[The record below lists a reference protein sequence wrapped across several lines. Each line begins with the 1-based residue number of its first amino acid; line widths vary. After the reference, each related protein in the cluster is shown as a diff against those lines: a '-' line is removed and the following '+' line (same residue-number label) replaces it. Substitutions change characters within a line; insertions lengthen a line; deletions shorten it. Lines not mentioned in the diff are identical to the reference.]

1 MHISKISFLWLI
13 GHKRITWSFF
23 FFFNHSLSSKLVIK
37 MIKCILG
44 SIFII
49 NITSIGGFSVDF
61 SSLFHCDW
69 CDGVWFRKEKGWC
82 GWRPCRVLTSIDKCS
97 FVAASPLTS
106 PSLSSCFLRSFI
118 PLHTLVSIS
127 IPILSETPIKKPHVF
142 WLSLRSTPSNPSLS
156 AMKILQSIPTKPPHP
171 SWDPPRNS
179 VLVLLFAIDLILL
192 QSDNSSRSLTAL
204 NLIMHPMWLVFSF
217 SLSYVQA
224 DHEGGRI
231 RPLPRIGSR

>member
-61 SSLFHCDW
+61 SSLFRCDW

-118 PLHTLVSIS
+118 ILHTLVSIS
-127 IPILSETPIKKPHVF
+127 IPILSETPIKKPNVF
-142 WLSLRSTPSNPSLS
+142 WLSLRSTPSNPSFCDENP
-156 AMKILQSIPTKPPHP
+156 SINPHKTTPSFLGSTQKLRFSPSIRHRSHP
-171 SWDPPRNS
+171 SP
-179 VLVLLFAIDLILL
+179 
-192 QSDNSSRSLTAL
+192 
-204 NLIMHPMWLVFSF
+204 
-217 SLSYVQA
+217 
-224 DHEGGRI
+224 I
-231 RPLPRIGSR
+231 R